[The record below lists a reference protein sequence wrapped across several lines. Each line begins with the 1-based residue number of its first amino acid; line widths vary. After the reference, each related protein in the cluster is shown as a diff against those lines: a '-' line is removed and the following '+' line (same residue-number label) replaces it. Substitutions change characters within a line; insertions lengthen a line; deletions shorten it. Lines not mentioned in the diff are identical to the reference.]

1 MADNNI
7 LSQEDYDLINAAI
20 KDGGKVWENKR
31 IDPVKNKVKGILRDL
46 QSETCCYC
54 KRNTKGEFK
63 MVLDI
68 EHILP
73 KKHYPNLMFAVT
85 NLAISCK
92 KCNMLVKKDDRQFI
106 VDLNSIEANPFDTN
120 HYKFI
125 HPNLDEYHSFLKR
138 IIIELDDIRIVKYIV
153 VDNKSKGQYTYD
165 YFRLKE
171 FEQNDLNKIQGV
183 IDTTIDIK
191 NINQETAQQIWDLL
205 STDVQPLTAPIKIGG

>member
-7 LSQEDYDLINAAI
+7 LSQADYDLITSAI
-20 KDGGKVWENKR
+20 KDGGRVWENEK
-31 IDPVKNKVKGILRDL
+31 INPVKNKIKEILRDL

-73 KKHYPNLMFAVT
+73 KKHYPKLMFAVT

-92 KCNMLVKKDDRQFI
+92 KCNMLVKKDDNQFI
-106 VDLNSIEANPFDTN
+106 VDLTTIEANPFDTN

-125 HPNLDEYHSFLKR
+125 HPNLDKYHTFLKR
-138 IIIELDDIRIVKYIV
+138 LAIEVDDTRIVKYIV

-171 FEQNDLNKIQGV
+171 FEQNDLNKIQG
-183 IDTTIDIK
+183 IDETTIDTK
-191 NINQETAQQIWDLL
+191 NINNETAQQIWNLL
-205 STDVQPLTAPIKIGG
+205 RENPSPQQG

>member
-7 LSQEDYDLINAAI
+7 LSQADYDLITAAI
-20 KDGGKVWENKR
+20 KAGGKVWENEK
-31 IDPVKNKVKGILRDL
+31 IDPVKNKVKEILRDL

-73 KKHYPNLMFAVT
+73 KKHYPKLMFAVI

-92 KCNMLVKKDDRQFI
+92 KCNMLVKKDDRKFI
-106 VDLNSIEANPFDTN
+106 VDLANIEANPFDTN
-120 HYKFI
+120 QYKFI
-125 HPNLDEYHSFLKR
+125 HPNLDDYRSFLR
-138 IIIELDDIRIVKYIV
+138 RVAIELDDTRIVKYIV
-153 VDNKSKGQYTYD
+153 VDNKPKGQYTYE

-183 IDTTIDIK
+183 EDTTIDTD
-191 NINQETAQQIWDLL
+191 NINDETARQIWDLL
-205 STDVQPLTAPIKIGG
+205 REKPSP